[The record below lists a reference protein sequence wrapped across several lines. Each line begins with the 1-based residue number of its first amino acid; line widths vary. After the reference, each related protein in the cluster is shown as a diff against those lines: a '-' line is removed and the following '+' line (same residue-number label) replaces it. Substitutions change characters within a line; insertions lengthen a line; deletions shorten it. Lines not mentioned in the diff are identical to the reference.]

1 MRRLIVLAAMAVA
14 VMARGDTRPPAFN
27 AAKSV
32 WPEGREA
39 RMNDFVE
46 FRASFDVERG
56 TGNVER
62 RPVLRITGSSVYRIW
77 LNGNFVG
84 YGPARAAKG
93 FFRVDEWPLAEKAG
107 RNDLVIEVSAYN
119 CRTFYI
125 PMQTPFLQTEVVA
138 GDRVLAATGVG
149 TRNFRAYE
157 TPRVTKCSRYSYQ
170 RAFGEAYRLGTAAA
184 RGHAALPNIA
194 LPGAELPLAKGPQVR
209 LVERIAPYPKFEKIA
224 GLKPI
229 SATEVAWKEP
239 ETFKKARWID
249 DTKPWVRCYRPQEL
263 DVNLWYELQ
272 CTSVRRVGECGGQG
286 SARPASTAANVS
298 AGRGVQYDA
307 GINTTGFIGMD
318 VECRK
323 AGTLYVAFDEIL
335 MDGVVNPIRY
345 TVCNAVRYD
354 MMPGKYRMETF
365 EPYTFRHI
373 HVYTVDGD
381 VGGGVGSR
389 HHTEGGEF
397 VVSNVFVRT
406 YRSPAAD
413 AASFKSSD
421 AAIDAI
427 FKAAKETFAQNAVD
441 VFTDCPGRERAG
453 WLCDSFFIGRTAA
466 LLAGSTDLERLF
478 IQNYLLPEK
487 FDDMPDGMLP
497 MCYPSDHGSGRYIPN
512 WAMWFVI
519 QVGEYLERSGDR
531 ATVDALRPRLE
542 KLVKFLWHYR
552 NSDGL
557 LEKLPSWVFIEWSKA
572 NDYVQD
578 VSYPSNATWAEV
590 LDAMD
595 RMYGRPGLAAE
606 ARRVRE
612 TVRRQSWNGKWF
624 CDNAVRQ
631 EDGTLKPSGHCTE
644 TCQYYMF
651 MFGVATKESH
661 PALWNTLLS
670 EFGPDRRETKKHPE
684 IAFANAFIGNFL
696 RLELLSRAGCGR
708 QLLAETK
715 GYFSYM
721 AERTGTLWEYISDWK
736 SCNHGFASYVAV
748 LYARSLLGVEKVNV
762 REKTVVVRDA
772 DVPLERC
779 EATFHVPG
787 GEVTYGWRETDGGR
801 RETFRAP
808 PGWRMQRKDGV
819 VED

>member
-1 MRRLIVLAAMAVA
+1 MKRSFIFAAALAISFAVCA
-14 VMARGDTRPPAFN
+14 APAFN

-46 FRASFDVERG
+46 FRASFEVEEGAGKR
-56 TGNVER
+56 EEAS
-62 RPVLRITGSSVYRIW
+62 VLRITGSSVYRIW
-77 LNGNFVG
+77 LNGVFAG

-93 FFRVDEWPLAEKAG
+93 FFRVDEWPLAAKAG

-125 PMQTPFLQTEVVA
+125 PMQTPFLQAEVVV
-138 GDRVLAATGVG
+138 GNRVLAATGSD
-149 TRNFRAYE
+149 FRAFE

-170 RAFGEAYRLGTAAA
+170 RAFGEAYRLS
-184 RGHAALPNIA
+184 PEWK
-194 LPGAELPLAKGPQVR
+194 GAELPLAEGPQMR
-209 LVERIAPYPKFEKIA
+209 LLERIAPYPMFNVIA
-224 GLKPI
+224 DLKPM
-229 SATEVAWKEP
+229 SYTEVKWNKPA
-239 ETFKKARWID
+239 TFRKARWID
-249 DTKPWVRCYRPQEL
+249 DTKPWVGCYKPDEL
-263 DVNLWYELQ
+263 EVNLWYELQ

-286 SARPASTAANVS
+286 AARPTSADGRAVCPHTAANVS

-307 GINTTGFIGMD
+307 GINTTGFIGLD

-323 AGTLYVAFDEIL
+323 AGTLYVAFDELL
-335 MDGVVNPIRY
+335 MDGVVNPVRY

-354 MMPGKYRMETF
+354 MKPGNYSVETF

-381 VGGGVGSR
+381 GGGGQGAAR
-389 HHTEGGEF
+389 PTGGEF

-413 AASFKSSD
+413 AAAFKSSD

-466 LLAGSTDLERLF
+466 LLTGSTELERLF
-478 IQNYLLPEK
+478 VQNYLLPEK
-487 FDDMPDGMLP
+487 FSDMPDGMLP

-519 QVGEYLERSGDR
+519 EVGEYLERSGDR
-531 ATVDALRPRLE
+531 TTVDALRPRFE
-542 KLVKFLWHYR
+542 KLVDFLWKYR

-557 LEKLPSWVFIEWSKA
+557 LEKLPSWVFVEWSKA

-595 RMYGRPGLAAE
+595 RMYGRPDLAAE

-612 TVRRQSWNGKWF
+612 TIRRQSWNGKWF
-624 CDNAVRQ
+624 CDNAVRR
-631 EDGTLKPSGHCTE
+631 EDGTLKPTGNCTE

-661 PALWNTLLS
+661 PSLWNTLVT

-684 IAFANAFIGNFL
+684 IAFSNAFIGNLL
-696 RLELLSRAGCGR
+696 RLVLLSHAGLDR
-708 QLLAETK
+708 QLLDETK

-721 AERTGTLWEYISDWK
+721 AERTGTLWEYVSDWK
-736 SCNHGFASYVAV
+736 SCNHGFASYAAA
-748 LYARSLLGVEKVNV
+748 LYVRSVLGVEKVNV
-762 REKTVVVRDA
+762 REKTVVVRET
-772 DVPLERC
+772 DVPLEHC
-779 EATFHVPG
+779 EATFPVPG
-787 GEVTYGWRETDGGR
+787 GEVTYGWRKTDGGR
-801 RETFRAP
+801 KETFRAP
-808 PGWRMQRKDGV
+808 RGWSMRRSDCN
-819 VED
+819 ED